1 MSRLTHQNH
10 DRDSVG
16 LTYVYPVLSRRSNGL
31 SIGINLNPNNACNWA
46 CLYCQV
52 PNLIRGSAPIVDT
65 ELLEQELR
73 SLLESERSGAL
84 ARQFELTPEEAPI
97 RDIAIS
103 GNGEPTSCPNFSDV
117 TQVIGKIAL
126 EFNLIGHIK
135 LVLITNGS
143 LVDHPHVQQGL
154 VHWGKLGGVAW
165 FKLDRGTSKGI
176 ELVNQAR
183 MSMDR
188 VRRNL
193 KICSGLLPTWI
204 QTCLITVDGAPPSA
218 QDTQSYLSLLETLM
232 KGEPTPVG
240 VLLYGLA
247 RPSLQPEAARV
258 GRISEAWAK
267 TLMKKIQSLGLEA
280 YFNP

>member
-16 LTYVYPVLSRRSNGL
+16 LRYVYPVLSRRSRGL

-232 KGEPTPVG
+232 KGEPTPAG

>member
-16 LTYVYPVLSRRSNGL
+16 LRYVYPVLSRRSRGL